1 MKKLLKIL
9 GVVVLLLVTAI
20 IVLPIVFKDDIKQ
33 AMDDAVNENLNAKVF
48 YDTDA
53 FSLSLLTNFPD
64 LTVKIGNFG
73 IVGIQD
79 FSQDTL
85 VAVQNFQIT
94 FDVMSVISG
103 DQIII
108 EEIQLNQPN
117 ISILVLENG
126 LANYDI
132 AKASE
137 ATEEV
142 IVEDA
147 PSSEESSI
155 SIGIERWAIIDGQLS
170 YDDQSMGFYT
180 TLVGLNH
187 EGKGDFTLEVF
198 DLMTQ
203 TTIESFSLGY
213 DGVEYMA
220 NKKITADVTLNMNLS
235 DMKFTFKENRLA
247 VNDFAMEA
255 DGFISMPGEDID
267 MDITFG
273 GKEIDLKSILS
284 LIPGVYQ
291 EYLTGVEA
299 GGEINFDGYVKGKF
313 NDTSMPKIAANLS
326 ISNGRIVYQEF
337 NIPMEQINLKTS
349 FNYPSADLRETSF
362 NVDEFS
368 MLVDGEKLA
377 SYLKFKNLENYQW
390 DFGIDGNADLEKITK
405 IIPLEGMSL
414 RGKINAVLKTAGSMS
429 DLEAER
435 YEAMPTSGSL
445 TVNDFYFASP
455 DLPQGFGITK
465 ANLSFK
471 PSVIALNQF
480 DAVSGNS
487 DFSLQGNVTNYI
499 GFALSE
505 NEMLQGS
512 LALKSKLI
520 DVNEFMPEETEE
532 VDETSD
538 STALEVV
545 RVPENIDFI
554 FTSSI
559 DRISYTKLNL
569 DNFQGAILVKDGSI
583 ILENNSF
590 NMLDGT
596 FELSGSYTTKDLE
609 EPKYDFSFK
618 VKDLSITSAFE
629 SFETVQQY
637 IPIAKQVTGK
647 FSTEFGVNGLLGS
660 DMMPLMDQMNL
671 KGLVNVAQATL
682 SGGEFVN
689 KLNAV
694 AALKSNASTSTTEK
708 NISLKDVL
716 IATEIKDGRLFVQP
730 FDLNVNGQKATVGGS
745 NSLDGKLDY
754 SMLMR
759 DVPTGA
765 IGNALNNAL
774 SGITGGKKL
783 VSDKINLN
791 LGIGGTYDDVKVNL
805 LGTSPAGSDEST
817 TTKAAFQQQL
827 TSKVDEEKQKVEAD
841 IEKKK
846 EEQRQ
851 NIITT
856 AESQAEKI
864 RAEGKTSADKVR
876 KEGYAAADKLIADAG
891 SNPIK
896 KKVAQEAANKLKAE
910 TDKKAANIEAE
921 ANKKAD
927 QLVAEAKAKAAK
939 I

>member
-9 GVVVLLLVTAI
+9 GVVVLLLATAI

-33 AMDDAVNENLNAKVF
+33 AMDDAINENLNAKVF

-94 FDVMSVISG
+94 VDVMSVISG

-108 EEIQLNQPN
+108 EEIQLDQPN

-137 ATEEV
+137 TTEEV
-142 IVEDA
+142 TVEDA

-170 YDDQSMGFYT
+170 YNDQSMGFYT

-213 DGVEYMA
+213 DGVEYVA
-220 NKKITADVTLNMNLS
+220 NKKIAADVTLNMDLG

-291 EYLTGVEA
+291 EYLAGVEA
-299 GGEINFDGYVKGKF
+299 DGEINFDGSVKGKF

-337 NIPMEQINLKTS
+337 NIPMEQINLKTN

-368 MLVDGEKLA
+368 MLIDGEKLT

-390 DFGIDGNADLEKITK
+390 DFGIEGNADLEKINK

-471 PSVIALNQF
+471 PSIIALNQF

-505 NEMLQGS
+505 NELLQGS

-538 STALEVV
+538 STALEIV

-559 DRISYTKLNL
+559 DRISYTNLNL
-569 DNFQGAILVKDGSI
+569 DNFQGAILVRDESI

-609 EPKYDFSFK
+609 EPKYDFGFK

-671 KGLVNVAQATL
+671 KGLVNIAQATL
-682 SGGEFVN
+682 TGGEFVS

-694 AALKSNASTSTTEK
+694 AALKSNASTSTSEK

-716 IATEIKDGRLFVQP
+716 IATEIKDGRLFVEP

-765 IGNALNNAL
+765 IGNALNSAL

-791 LGIGGTYDDVKVNL
+791 LGIGGSYDDVIVKL
-805 LGTSPAGSDEST
+805 LGTSPAGSGEGT
-817 TTKAAFQQQL
+817 TTKAAFTQQL

-851 NIITT
+851 NIINT
-856 AESQAEKI
+856 AESQAEQI
-864 RAEGKTSADKVR
+864 RAEGKSSADKVR
-876 KEGYAAADKLIADAG
+876 KEGYAAADKLVADAG

-896 KKVAQEAANKLKAE
+896 KKIAQEAANKLRAE